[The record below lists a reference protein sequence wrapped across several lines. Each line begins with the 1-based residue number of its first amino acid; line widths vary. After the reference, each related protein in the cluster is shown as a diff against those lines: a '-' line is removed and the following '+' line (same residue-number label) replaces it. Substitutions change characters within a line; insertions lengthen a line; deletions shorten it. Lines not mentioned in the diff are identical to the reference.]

1 MQRSVR
7 TELLKRL
14 QMDPIGWLLYPHIL
28 GCAHG
33 HRGRQTQQGRSRVL
47 KSMTARRSPAG
58 WRDNLHLK
66 LIKLEHHDGSAT
78 PSQ

>member
-14 QMDPIGWLLYPHIL
+14 QMDPIGWLHYPHIL

-33 HRGRQTQQGRSRVL
+33 HRGRQTLLGRSRVL
-47 KSMTARRSPAG
+47 LLSMTARVPPAG
-58 WRDNLHLK
+58 
-66 LIKLEHHDGSAT
+66 AT
-78 PSQ
+78 TCT

>member
-14 QMDPIGWLLYPHIL
+14 QMDPIGWLHYPHIL

-33 HRGRQTQQGRSRVL
+33 HRGRQTLL
-47 KSMTARRSPAG
+47 KVARTIIYDCPSPAG